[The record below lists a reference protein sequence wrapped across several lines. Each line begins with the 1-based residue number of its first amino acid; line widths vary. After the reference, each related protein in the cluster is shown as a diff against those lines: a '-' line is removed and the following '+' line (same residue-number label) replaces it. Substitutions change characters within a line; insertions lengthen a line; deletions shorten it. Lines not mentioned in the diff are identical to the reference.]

1 MRKKQ
6 GDEQVYTLELPEGV
20 DVIGSDDSLSN
31 PDFKG
36 YVVDLHLPL
45 NFEGRLVIP
54 EGVRRIGDYCFSWEL
69 FTAVSFPK
77 SLREIGAWAFQGCPL
92 KELRIEG
99 DGGRVKIGECAFEG
113 NSQLTALTMGN
124 CELSH
129 SAFSG
134 CPVNRVT
141 LTAECISPQ
150 NDDAFGLGGCYGFR
164 DNFLGL

>member
-77 SLREIGAWAFQGCPL
+77 SLREIGEQAFQGCSL

-99 DGGRVKIGECAFEG
+99 DGGKIKIETCAFEG